1 MLSNVSMLTM
11 FDERR
16 QIAID
21 AADRGLEKQ
30 RDPESSS
37 ACG

>member
-1 MLSNVSMLTM
+1 M

-21 AADRGLEKQ
+21 AVDRGLEKQ
-30 RDPESSS
+30 RDHESPS